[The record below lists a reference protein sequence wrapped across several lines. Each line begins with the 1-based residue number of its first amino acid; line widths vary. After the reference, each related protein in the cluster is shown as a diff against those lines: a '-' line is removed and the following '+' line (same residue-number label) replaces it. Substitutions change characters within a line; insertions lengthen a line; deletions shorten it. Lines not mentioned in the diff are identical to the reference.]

1 MKKPPLAERAVAAVA
16 RYERAAA
23 ELTNIKRAIVAALD
37 KCPITI
43 EAFSDSGMES
53 FDRGHSL
60 LWDGTRPNTHL
71 HRALTNTV
79 SDYCSERRLDQEEIS
94 DQLTGWDD
102 DDPDACPHCL
112 AAWNLILSRKAARAE
127 FGQAKRLI
135 RALGKLAIQAEPAE
149 PERSCAAKECQRS
162 RVEGTMFCSEHQS
175 VKDRQARHPITAES
189 LSSMMQQD
197 GYQQ

>member
-135 RALGKLAIQAEPAE
+135 RALGKLAIKAEPAE
-149 PERSCAAKECQRS
+149 PERSCAGKECQRS
-162 RVEGTMFCSEHQS
+162 RVDGTMFCGEHQS
-175 VKDRQARHPITAES
+175 VKDRQARHPITAER

>member
-94 DQLTGWDD
+94 DQLAGWDED
-102 DDPDACPHCL
+102 DQDACPHCL
-112 AAWNLILSRKAARAE
+112 EAWNLILSRKAARAE
-127 FGQAKRLI
+127 LGQAKRQV
-135 RALGKLAIQAEPAE
+135 RALGKLAIKAEPAE
-149 PERSCAAKECQRS
+149 PERSCASKECQRP
-162 RVEGTMFCSEHQS
+162 RVDGTMFCGEHQS
-175 VKDRQARHPITAES
+175 VKDRQARHPITAER

>member
-127 FGQAKRLI
+127 LGQAKRLV
-135 RALGKLAIQAEPAE
+135 RALGKLAIKSEPAE
-149 PERSCAAKECQRS
+149 PERSCAAKECQQP
-162 RVEGTMFCSEHQS
+162 RVDGTMFCGEHQS
-175 VKDRQARHPITAES
+175 VKGRRPQRHITNEH
-189 LSSMMQQD
+189 LSHMMQQD

>member
-23 ELTNIKRAIVAALD
+23 ELTNIKRAIVAELD

-175 VKDRQARHPITAES
+175 VKDRWPQRPITNEQ
-189 LSSMMQQD
+189 LSHMMQQD

>member
-37 KCPITI
+37 KCPITV

-127 FGQAKRLI
+127 LGQAKRQV

-149 PERSCAAKECQRS
+149 PERSCAAKDCQRS
-162 RVEGTMFCSEHQS
+162 RVDGTMFCSEHQS
-175 VKDRQARHPITAES
+175 VKDRWPQRHITNEQ
-189 LSSMMQQD
+189 LSHMMQQD

>member
-53 FDRGHSL
+53 FNRGHSL

-102 DDPDACPHCL
+102 GDPDACPHCL

-127 FGQAKRLI
+127 LGQAKRQV
-135 RALGKLAIQAEPAE
+135 RALGKLAIQAEPKPAE
-149 PERSCAAKECQRS
+149 KPCAARECQRP
-162 RVEGTMFCSEHQS
+162 RVDGTIFCGEHQS
-175 VKDRQARHPITAES
+175 VKGRWPERAINSEQ
-189 LSSMMQQD
+189 LSHMMQQD